1 MISSAIQLLGFPVSP
16 KEGPSSSYKLH
27 LQRQEMGTSTELM
40 CSQWLYCPSP
50 ATGAELSLLWYQWN
64 SSAKLQPCPLSK
76 PISYST
82 SDVWP
87 LGMVWMVRSRFA
99 FISQVWM
106 PASKLLSQK
115 GREKKPPYKLCQTHL
130 VSGIQST
137 TLWESILFSSPWCF
151 WNQSMQMSIHTANC
165 IWLYLT

>member
-50 ATGAELSLLWYQWN
+50 ATGAELSLLWHQWN

-115 GREKKPPYKLCQTHL
+115 GREKNHLTNLPNPP
-130 VSGIQST
+130 S
-137 TLWESILFSSPWCF
+137 F
-151 WNQSMQMSIHTANC
+151 WNTINNSLRKYFVLFPLVFLKSKYANE
-165 IWLYLT
+165 YPHS